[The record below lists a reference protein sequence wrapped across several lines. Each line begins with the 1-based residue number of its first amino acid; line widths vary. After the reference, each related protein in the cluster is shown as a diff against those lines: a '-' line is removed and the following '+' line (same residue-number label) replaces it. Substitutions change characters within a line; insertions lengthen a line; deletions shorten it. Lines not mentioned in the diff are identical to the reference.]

1 MLTVAAVRVSFCS
14 LELDEEALLL
24 GMEEL
29 DSLLELDSEDKVE
42 LEIVASL
49 DLEDLFDS
57 WVSLAQEAMVND
69 ARVIVRS
76 SNDLFFI
83 KKPSLIL

>member
-24 GMEEL
+24 GMEKL

-49 DLEDLFDS
+49 DSEDLFDS
-57 WVSLAQEAMVND
+57 WAH
-69 ARVIVRS
+69 
-76 SNDLFFI
+76 
-83 KKPSLIL
+83 